1 MSDCYPALESLH
13 DIREYISNAAG
24 SDVAH
29 RVQTE
34 IVLQAETLLEF
45 PLQGRQVPRID
56 APEIREIIVKSYR
69 VIYQLDS
76 LDEPSEASIVAG
88 QARHPIVV
96 EAMGC

>member
-1 MSDCYPALESLH
+1 
-13 DIREYISNAAG
+13 
-24 SDVAH
+24 
-29 RVQTE
+29 VQTE

-88 QARHPIVV
+88 QARHRIVV